1 MNPGSPVNWYVQGP
15 SLILALL
22 SYLLLARLALDLAFG
37 ARGDNVAF
45 RALRWLTNPV
55 VRAVG
60 AITPKVVPGALVT
73 GCAVLWI
80 FVARIALV
88 QVAAAMAMRR
98 MMG

>member
-73 GCAVLWI
+73 GCAVLWV
-80 FVARIALV
+80 FAARIALV